1 MSKIEPLSLIYSE
14 LSIQIFR
21 ILTGRLLTKK
31 QIKDITEHAVGRY
44 FKDLFPET
52 AHLDRSEKIAL
63 AQENIS
69 TASNIIAEL
78 KLDLDAQVETLNQ
91 LIAEI
96 KEKQD
101 VALQYEELAKTNKD
115 AARAVRAEIENS
127 IRHELESQSNKN
139 RKVRRISSIIIW
151 LLTLILG
158 GALGAYFKDIVGFVL
173 SI

>member
-1 MSKIEPLSLIYSE
+1 MRIERLVPLYYE

-21 ILTGRLLTKK
+21 ILTGQLFTQK

-52 AHLDRSEKIAL
+52 AYLDRSEKIAI
-63 AQENIS
+63 AQNNIS

-91 LIAEI
+91 LLEEI

-101 VALQYEELAKTNKD
+101 VAQQYEELAKTNKD

-127 IRHELESQSNKN
+127 IRHELEIQSNKN
-139 RKVRRISSIIIW
+139 RNIRRISSIIIW
-151 LLTLILG
+151 LLTLIAG
-158 GALGAYFKDIVGFVL
+158 GALGAYFKDIVGLVL
-173 SI
+173 KN